1 MIDLQF
7 IPHRNALL
15 ADQDNT
21 LDVLLLARAQAASPT
36 QRERMPLNL
45 AIVIDR
51 SGSMSGRPLAEAK
64 RCAGMI
70 IDGLSERDLA
80 SVVVYDHVAN
90 VLVGARPVH
99 DKQFFRSALATVESG
114 GYTDLHAG
122 WLTGAEQAAR
132 KQDGKALSRVLLL
145 SDGCANQGITDSPS
159 IAKHCAEMA
168 DAGVS
173 TSSYGLGEDFNEQLM
188 TEMARAGQGNAYYG
202 QTAQD
207 LMDPF
212 RTEFDLMSALCAR
225 GLRLALA
232 PAAGLRVEVVNGY
245 RADADG
251 RFLLPDLAY
260 GSEAWALLR
269 LTVPRSALETAGHGD
284 VHLLTASLSYT
295 DLDGQPGQAEPI
307 HLRLP
312 CLPAPAFA
320 AVAAS
325 ELVTRRAL
333 ELRTAT
339 LEEQSREA
347 AQVGDWNRVQ
357 QLLAELRALAEGH
370 PWLRASVEKL
380 EGYARR
386 QERER
391 FSKEARYTSSIK
403 RQRLT
408 SPGERADWS
417 EAEERD
423 TPSWLRR
430 KLEQG
435 KRFEDP
441 DKGDPSSGSSN

>member
-1 MIDLQF
+1 MIDLLLV
-7 IPHRNALL
+7 PHRNALL

-21 LDVLLLARAQAASPT
+21 LDVLLLARAPAAPPAL
-36 QRERMPLNL
+36 RERLPLNL

-51 SGSMSGRPLAEAK
+51 SGSMAGRPLAEAK

-70 IDGLSERDLA
+70 IEGLSERDHA
-80 SVVVYDHVAN
+80 SVVVYDQVAN
-90 VLVGARPVH
+90 VLVAARPVA
-99 DKQFFRSALATVESG
+99 DKQPFRGAIETVESG

-132 KQDGKALSRVLLL
+132 KQDGKTLSRVLLL
-145 SDGCANQGITDSPS
+145 SDGCANQGITDIPS

-173 TSSYGLGEDFNEQLM
+173 TSTYGLGENFNEQLM
-188 TEMARAGQGNAYYG
+188 TEMARAGHGNDYYG

-232 PAAGLRVEVVNGY
+232 PVAGLRVEVVNQY
-245 RADADG
+245 RTNADG
-251 RFLLPDLAY
+251 RILLPDLAY

-269 LTVPRSALETAGHGD
+269 LTVPRSVDPGGQGD

-295 DLDGQPGQAEPI
+295 DLEGQPGHAEPV

-312 CLPAPAFA
+312 RLPAPAFA
-320 AVAAS
+320 AVAVS
-325 ELVTRRAL
+325 DLVTRRAM

-339 LEEQSREA
+339 LQEQGRAA
-347 AQVGDWNRVQ
+347 AQVGDWNRVR
-357 QLLAELRALAEGH
+357 QLLEELRALADGN
-370 PWLRASVEKL
+370 PWLRASIERL
-380 EGYARR
+380 EAYARHE
-386 QERER
+386 ERER
-391 FSKEARYTSSIK
+391 FSKEAHYTSSS
-403 RQRLT
+403 RQRRLT
-408 SPGERADWS
+408 SPSESSGWS
-417 EAEERD
+417 EDEERSQ
-423 TPSWLRR
+423 PSYLRR

-435 KRFEDP
+435 KSFDDP
-441 DKGDPSSGSSN
+441 DKDDSSSGSSK